1 MLRVGM
7 LTSGGDAQ
15 GLNAA
20 MRGVA
25 KVLYQKL
32 GHEVEIYGILEGYRG
47 LINRNYKLLKPENF
61 SGILTEGGTMLKT
74 SRVPFKSLT
83 TGDEEAKQKI
93 EAMIETYKYLQ
104 LDCLVILGGNGS
116 HKTANLLSEKGLN
129 IITLP
134 KTIDNDL
141 ACTDMTFGF
150 WSAVNVATN
159 TIDMIHT
166 TAASH
171 NRVFIIEIMG
181 HKVGWIAL
189 YSGIAGGADVVLL
202 PEINYDV
209 DKVNNAIMDRVRSGK
224 NFTIIAIAEG
234 ALSKSEAKLPKKD
247 IKNLMLEKSASVRLK
262 ESLTGKGDYEIRT
275 VIPGHMQ
282 RGGIPTAYDR
292 VLSSRVG
299 AFGAE
304 LIMNKEFGYMVG
316 IKNGKI
322 SKIPLKD
329 VAGALKTIPKDA
341 EEIEQAKAL
350 GICFGD

>member
-32 GHEVEIYGILEGYRG
+32 GSEVEIYGILEGYRG
-47 LINRNYKLLKPENF
+47 LINRNYRLLKPENF

-93 EAMIETYKYLQ
+93 ESMIETYKYLQ
-104 LDCLVILGGNGS
+104 LDCLVVLGGNGS
-116 HKTANLLSEKGLN
+116 HKTANLLSERGLN
-129 IITLP
+129 VITLP

-209 DKVNNAIMDRVRSGK
+209 DKVNDAIMDRVKSGK

-234 ALSKSEAKLPKKD
+234 ALSKKEAKLPKKE

-262 ESLTGKGDYEIRT
+262 ESLTGMGDYEIRT

-299 AFGAE
+299 AYGAE

-322 SKIPLKD
+322 TKIPLKE

-341 EEIEQAKAL
+341 EEIAQAKAL

>member
-25 KVLYQKL
+25 KTLYNKL
-32 GHEVEIYGILEGYRG
+32 GDQVEIYGILEGYRG
-47 LINRNYKLLKPENF
+47 LIMSKYKLLTPRDF

-74 SRVPFKSLT
+74 SRTPFKELAKD
-83 TGDEEAKQKI
+83 DEDAKAKI
-93 EAMIETYKYLQ
+93 SSMIATYNKLQ
-104 LDCLVILGGNGS
+104 LDCLVVLGGNGS
-116 HKTANLLSEKGLN
+116 HKTANLLSQKGLN
-129 IITLP
+129 VITLP

-141 ACTDMTFGF
+141 AETDMTFGF

-159 TIDMIHT
+159 TIDAIHT

-181 HKVGWIAL
+181 HKVGWITL
-189 YSGIAGGADVVLL
+189 YSAMAGGADIALL
-202 PEINYDV
+202 PEINYDI
-209 DKVNNAIMDRVRSGK
+209 KSVNKAILDREKEGK

-234 ALSKSEAKLPKKD
+234 ALSKEEAKLPKKD
-247 IKNLMLEKSASVRLK
+247 IKKLMLDKSASVRLK
-262 ESLTGKGDYEIRT
+262 ESLTGLGDYEIRT

-304 LIMNKEFGYMVG
+304 LIMNKDYGYMVG
-316 IKNGKI
+316 IKDGKTV
-322 SKIPLKD
+322 KIPLED
-329 VAGALKTIPKDA
+329 VAGKLKTIPDDC
-341 EEIEQAKAL
+341 EVIEQAKLL